1 MSLPMY
7 RWELLDWETRERQV
21 FKLQKRIYQASQR
34 GDVKTVHSLQKL
46 LMNSWSAKCLAVRRV
61 TQDNQGKK
69 TAGVD
74 GVKSLSPK
82 QRMHLVTTL
91 KLEPKARPVRRV
103 WIPKPGTPE
112 KRGLGI
118 PVMYD
123 RALQAL
129 VKLALEPEWE
139 AKFEP
144 NSDGFRPGRSC
155 PDAIEAIFKSI
166 SQKDKFVLDAD
177 IAKCFDRIN
186 HQALLEKLATSPTI
200 RQIIKSWLKAGVMED
215 ETLFPT
221 EEGTPQGGVI
231 SPLLANIALHGLET
245 AIREA
250 IPASVQRDGK
260 QRANWK
266 PNVIRYADDFLILH
280 RDRAVIEQCK
290 ELTNAWLGGMGL
302 ELKPSKTR
310 ITHTL
315 HECEGNSGFDF
326 LAFHVRQYP
335 VGKTHPGK
343 VSNGYIST
351 PLGFKTIIKPSEE
364 AVHRHRLK
372 IKEEIHKHRSQTQ
385 EQLIGTLNRII
396 RGWWNYHQRSS
407 ASETFAK
414 VTHLTWLKL
423 MRWAKRRHGN
433 QSMKW
438 RHQKYWPP
446 GATNWEFRTV
456 EGKRL
461 MKQSEFS
468 IIRHIK
474 VKDNKS
480 PYDGD
485 WSYWATR
492 MGRHPELP
500 LKKAKL
506 LKMQHGRCAYCGL
519 YFKDG
524 DLLEVDQ
531 MIPKSHGGKDTYK
544 NMQLLHRHCHDQ
556 KPLKEK
562 SLVVR
567 GTHDKSQV
575 IEEPD
580 EINVSRPV
588 LKTSREG
595 NEPA

>member
-1 MSLPMY
+1 MSIPMY
-7 RWELLDWETRERQV
+7 RWELLDWETIERQV

-34 GDVKTVHSLQKL
+34 DDVKAVHSLQKL
-46 LMNSWSAKCLAVRRV
+46 LMKSWSAKCLAVRRV

-69 TAGVD
+69 TAGID
-74 GVKSLSPK
+74 GVKSLYPK
-82 QRMHLVTTL
+82 QRMHLVNTL
-91 KLEPKARPVRRV
+91 KLEPEARPVRRV
-103 WIPKPGTPE
+103 WIPKPGTQE

-144 NSDGFRPGRSC
+144 NSYGFRPGRSC
-155 PDAIEAIFKSI
+155 HDAIEAIFHCI
-166 SQKDKFVLDAD
+166 SQKEKYVLDAD

-186 HQALLEKLATSPTI
+186 HQALLEKLATFPTI
-200 RQIIKSWLKAGVMED
+200 RQMIKAWLRAGVMED

-231 SPLLANIALHGLET
+231 SPLLANMALHGLET

-250 IPASVQRDGK
+250 IPSSVQIDDKRV
-260 QRANWK
+260 ANWK
-266 PNVIRYADDFLILH
+266 PIVIRYADDFLILH
-280 RDRAVIEQCK
+280 RDRAIIEQCK
-290 ELTNAWLGGMGL
+290 ELTNVWLKGMGL

-315 HECEGNSGFDF
+315 HECEGNIGFDF
-326 LAFHVRQYP
+326 LAFQVRQYA
-335 VGKTHPGK
+335 VGKAHTGK
-343 VSNGYIST
+343 GNQYSP

-364 AVHRHRLK
+364 AVHRHLLK
-372 IKEEIHKHRSQTQ
+372 IKEEIQKHRSHTQ
-385 EQLIGTLNRII
+385 EQLIGSLNRII
-396 RGWWNYHQRSS
+396 RGWCNYHRRSS
-407 ASETFAK
+407 ASKTFAK
-414 VTHLTWLKL
+414 VTHLVWLKL
-423 MRWAKRRHGN
+423 WHWAKRRHSN
-433 QSMKW
+433 KSAKW
-438 RHQKYWPP
+438 IHQKYWPP
-446 GATNWEFRTV
+446 GETNWEFRTT
-456 EGKRL
+456 EGKSL
-461 MKQSEFS
+461 MKHSEFS
-468 IIRHIK
+468 VIRHIK
-474 VKDNKS
+474 VQGNRS

-506 LKMQHGRCAYCGL
+506 LKMQHGKCAFCGL

-524 DLLEVDQ
+524 DLLEVDHI
-531 MIPKSHGGKDTYK
+531 IPKSQGGKNTYK

-562 SLVVR
+562 SLEAR
-567 GTHDKSQV
+567 GTHDKGQI

-580 EINVSRPV
+580 EVNASRPV
-588 LKTSREG
+588 LKTSRGG
-595 NEPA
+595 NKPV

>member
-1 MSLPMY
+1 MSITMY
-7 RWELLDWETRERQV
+7 RWELLDWATIERQV

-34 GDVKTVHSLQKL
+34 DDVKAVHKLQRL
-46 LMNSWSAKCLAVRRV
+46 LLHSWSAKCLAVRRV

-69 TAGVD
+69 TAGID

-82 QRMHLVTTL
+82 QRMRLVNTL
-91 KLEPKARPVRRV
+91 KLEPKAQPVRRV
-103 WIPKPGTPE
+103 WIPKPGTRE

-123 RALQAL
+123 RALQAR

-144 NSDGFRPGRSC
+144 NSYGFRPGRSC
-155 PDAIEAIFKSI
+155 HDAIEAIFKCI
-166 SQKDKFVLDAD
+166 SQKDKYVLDAD

-186 HQALLEKLATSPTI
+186 HQALLEKLTTSPTI

-250 IPASVQRDGK
+250 IPSSVQIDGK
-260 QRANWK
+260 RVDNWK

-280 RDRAVIEQCK
+280 RDRTVIEQCK
-290 ELTNAWLGGMGL
+290 ELTNAWLEGMGL

-315 HECEGNSGFDF
+315 HECEGNIGFEF

-335 VGKTHPGK
+335 VGKTHTGT
-343 VSNGYIST
+343 VRNRFVST

-364 AVHRHRLK
+364 AVHRHLLR
-372 IKEEIHKHRSQTQ
+372 IKEEIQKHLSHKQ
-385 EQLIGTLNRII
+385 EQLIGALNRII
-396 RGWWNYHQRSS
+396 RGWCNYHRKVS
-407 ASETFAK
+407 ASKTFAK
-414 VTHLTWLKL
+414 ITHLTWLKL
-423 MRWAKRRHGN
+423 MRWAKRRHSN
-433 QSMKW
+433 KSVKW
-438 RHQKYWPP
+438 IHQKYWPP
-446 GATNWEFRTV
+446 GETNWNFRTTD
-456 EGKRL
+456 GKRL
-461 MKQSEFS
+461 MKHSEFS
-468 IIRHIK
+468 ITRHIK
-474 VKDNKS
+474 VRDKKS

-492 MGRHPELP
+492 MGKHPELP

-506 LKMQHGRCAYCGL
+506 LKMQHGRCVFCGL

-524 DLLEVDQ
+524 DTMEMDH
-531 MIPKSHGGKDTYK
+531 ITPKSQGGRDTYK
-544 NMQLLHRHCHDQ
+544 NMQLLHRHCHDR
-556 KPLKEK
+556 KTRGDKTP
-562 SLVVR
+562 VMR
-567 GTHDKSQV
+567 GTHDKSQI

-588 LKTSREG
+588 LKTSRGG
-595 NEPA
+595 NKPA